1 MPNKSVHRTR
11 GAGAPLAGKLRR
23 YAGTLKARSA
33 LGSFALRARFPKTL
47 PGKAAVSPLRVEDWE
62 IIAGKPSK
70 AGWSWGCISAID
82 SNGRPVWIADA
93 HRDDGKR
100 FVVCADEKLAAFAA
114 LESQLAV
121 KGRISRKRRV
131 SRL

>member
-1 MPNKSVHRTR
+1 
-11 GAGAPLAGKLRR
+11 
-23 YAGTLKARSA
+23 
-33 LGSFALRARFPKTL
+33 
-47 PGKAAVSPLRVEDWE
+47 VSPLRVEDWE